1 MLRKALIALICT
13 ALTFISAPA
22 FAGTNTSTPEARS
35 AATQTSPHAARAR
48 APKPG
53 SSAEMK
59 RYQARQDASPNAKEF
74 RGGDV
79 VVIGAGTLALA
90 LVIVLL
96 IVML

>member
-1 MLRKALIALICT
+1 MLRKALLALICM
-13 ALTFISAPA
+13 ALSLTTAPA
-22 FAGTNTSTPEARS
+22 FAGTNTQSPEARS
-35 AATQTSPHAARAR
+35 ATTQTSPNVARSR

-53 SSAEMK
+53 STAEMK

-96 IVML
+96 IVLL